1 MKKYEYFGLQRKP
14 FPKLKEDWNMKE
26 IQRVSITD
34 AVVTALQE
42 MIESGEYKIGEKMP
56 TEAELCSTLK
66 VSRTS
71 VREALRVLQAMEYVE
86 MRPGKGSFVADFRV
100 RNSNWYDVEDA
111 KFYDFME
118 VRQAIETL
126 SVRLSVERATDQQ
139 IQELEGIHLKF
150 KQANLDKDVSGLVRL
165 DEMFHTKIIE
175 YTDNQLLININQQL
189 LESFRKYRNSSFMN
203 SRVYQN
209 AEEPHERIL
218 ACFQTKNAA
227 QAVRE
232 MRCHLDITAKDM
244 EIIHGIAMES
254 D

>member
-1 MKKYEYFGLQRKP
+1 
-14 FPKLKEDWNMKE
+14 MKE

-34 AVVTALQE
+34 AVVSALQD
-42 MIESGEYKIGEKMP
+42 MIESGEYKVGEKMP
-56 TEAELCSTLK
+56 TEAELCGTLK

-86 MRPGKGSFVADFRV
+86 IRPGKGAFVADFRV
-100 RNSNWYDVEDA
+100 RNNNWYDVEDA

-126 SVRLSVERATDQQ
+126 SVRLSVERATAQQ
-139 IQELEGIHLKF
+139 VRELEGIHQNF
-150 KQANLDKDVSGLVRL
+150 KRANLEKDVSGLVRL

-189 LESFRKYRNSSFMN
+189 LESFRKYRNDSFMN

-218 ACFQTKNAA
+218 ACFRSKDAA
-227 QAVRE
+227 QAVLE
-232 MRCHLDITAKDM
+232 MRRHLDITAKDM
-244 EIIHGIAMES
+244 EIIHGPGL
-254 D
+254 DRT